1 MRKRHQIVL
10 VSRRRASRLFSV
22 EEVAARCGVQTAFV
36 ERLYRSGIIDP
47 YPGSERLF
55 APAVTLRV
63 RKVCR
68 LQEDLGINPEG
79 AAIILDLVKRIE
91 VLESRLGRLMGV
103 S

>member
-1 MRKRHQIVL
+1 MKEKQQIVL
-10 VSRRRASRLFSV
+10 VRRRRSSPLFSI
-22 EEVAARCGVQTAFV
+22 EEIAARCGVGCSFI

-47 YPGSERLF
+47 YPGSDRLF

-68 LQEDLGINPEG
+68 LQDDLGINPEG
-79 AAIILDLVKRIE
+79 AAIILDLVGR
-91 VLESRLGRLMGV
+91 VQALEEHLRRLERN